1 MAYQENQTQNVR
13 DLIKNH
19 QEAIDHI
26 YGKLDQARGT
36 ISKLQQALEEAKKES
51 REKIASLVKRM
62 QNKWKH
68 LSTNSNPKVP
78 VCHCINNLMIN
89 ESLHKHQGS
98 EIRCSQEI
106 SSISWQNVGD

>member
-1 MAYQENQTQNVR
+1 
-13 DLIKNH
+13 LIKNH

-78 VCHCINNLMIN
+78 VCHFINNLLIN
-89 ESLHKHQGS
+89 EFAQTSRGLK
-98 EIRCSQEI
+98 
-106 SSISWQNVGD
+106 